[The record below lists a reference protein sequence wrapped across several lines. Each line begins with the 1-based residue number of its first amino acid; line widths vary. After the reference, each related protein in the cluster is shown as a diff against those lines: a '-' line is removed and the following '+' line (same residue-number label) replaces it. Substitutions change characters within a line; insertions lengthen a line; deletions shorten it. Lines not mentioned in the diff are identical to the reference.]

1 MQSPHPPRPPFPSR
15 PGSPSGESDHT
26 LAARLGGPPAGRHDA
41 VALLLARHWQ
51 ATFDYAAVCLAAA
64 GPSARLVTSA
74 AFQQVLGRPA
84 TGAAGGAL
92 RPRLL
97 TAVRDTVRAWAADEA
112 ACVVLPEL
120 RKPGGGRGLR
130 ATAPRTP
137 ERRRLAER
145 AFHALPAASQ
155 CLLWH
160 TEVEAESINIPAGL
174 LGMDTATAA
183 MALSRARAEF
193 RAGCLRAHRE
203 LAPSPECL
211 FHTCLPD
218 DPIGSGGAPL
228 PDARRHL
235 TACSHCRHAAEQLGQ
250 ADGGAGVLI
259 AESVLG
265 WGARRYLDSRPG
277 RAAREEPRAPSRRP
291 AAATTGRPGTAP
303 EAGRR
308 TTAFAVGVGLASLG
322 LLATA
327 LVAVGGPDDNAVPHP
342 ASTLGAPAGRQA
354 GPDATGTRPRATS
367 SDAPP
372 AAAPAGGPVRI
383 AHGRLRGLPGS
394 CPQARGTAGV
404 RPGAGVRDLPGTV
417 VLGTCRCRAH
427 SALARISADRVRAP
441 GSSGSQSFST
451 R

>member
-1 MQSPHPPRPPFPSR
+1 MHSPHPPHPQFPSR
-15 PGSPSGESDHT
+15 PGSPSGESESDHT

-41 VALLLARHWQ
+41 VALLLARHWR
-51 ATFDYAAVCLAAA
+51 ATFDYAVVCLAAA
-64 GPSARLVTSA
+64 GPSARLVASA

-84 TGAAGGAL
+84 TAAAGGAL

-97 TAVRDTVRAWAADEA
+97 AAVRDTVRAWAADEA

-120 RKPGGGRGLR
+120 RKPAGGRGLR

-137 ERRRLAER
+137 ERRRVAER
-145 AFHALPAASQ
+145 AFHALPVASQ

-183 MALSRARAEF
+183 TGLRSARAEF

-203 LAPSPECL
+203 LAPSAECRFYNRL
-211 FHTCLPD
+211 LD
-218 DPIGSGGAPL
+218 GSLHEGGAPL

-235 TACSHCRHAAEQLGQ
+235 TACSHCRHAAEQLS
-250 ADGGAGVLI
+250 AFEGGPGALI

-277 RAAREEPRAPSRRP
+277 RAAREEPRAPARRP
-291 AAATTGRPGTAP
+291 AATIGRPGA
-303 EAGRR
+303 AARSGRR
-308 TTAFAVGVGLASLG
+308 TTLAVGVGLASLG
-322 LLATA
+322 LLASV
-327 LVAVGGPDDNAVPHP
+327 LVAMGRPDDNGVPHP
-342 ASTLGAPAGRQA
+342 AATLGAPAGRPESPA
-354 GPDATGTRPRATS
+354 AAGTRPRVT
-367 SDAPP
+367 PW
-372 AAAPAGGPVRI
+372 AAAPVRI
-383 AHGRLRGLPGS
+383 AHGNLRDRPTGS
-394 CPQARGTAGV
+394 CPRTRGTTGV
-404 RPGAGVRDLPGTV
+404 QSGAGVRDLPRTA
-417 VLGTCRCRAH
+417 VLATCRCRAH
-427 SALARISADRVRAP
+427 SASARISADSVRAP